1 MLKEV
6 SKINVHKN
14 RLILASKN
22 RRSILKRQTK
32 QTFMSSTKE
41 GNPPMVMKVKNA
53 VINMISEPLT
63 RKTKKTKTKKS
74 ND

>member
-41 GNPPMVMKVKNA
+41 GNPPMVMKVKNE

-63 RKTKKTKTKKS
+63 
-74 ND
+74 